1 MRLNLVRPNDF
12 NRKLNYS
19 LDDLLRISK
28 FVDIENILRNVED
41 EDNTVYDESF
51 DVPSNVTVSPR
62 VLSVSPVCLNNTK
75 AIYTALEG
83 GEQWA
88 LKMVDAAGKP
98 EAGLMSM
105 KLKWRGDYDECVGV
119 RAVSQYK
126 FNGKYCLVS
135 VGYGKLPIN
144 PITQLP
150 AGIDIGMCLPES
162 CSDTDTKNLLNQTLQ
177 RVSNKTVYV
186 IYATCVETLDSYDMR
201 AKIVLA
207 VIGVFIVTMAIA
219 TAYDLIIVQ
228 RPKSSKTQPMEIF
241 KNGGTQ
247 QNGKSNGVFVNDDHK
262 SPDVNIIKSGD
273 TEKPSSKYEE
283 KYKPSENGIVEGKEK
298 YTPGRYNVS
307 ILGQLLLSF
316 SVYTNGAKILNTHQ
330 GAGTLT
336 AVNGIRFISMTWVI
350 LGHSIGFSAPNMS
363 NLATFFPK
371 MISRRSFMG
380 ILNAEVSVDTF
391 FSLRYVTVI
400 VANHSGHFKCCG
412 VCGYILPHSG
422 NSYSSQSFMGI
433 LNAEVSV
440 DTFSLIKVCNSYNGQ
455 SFMGILNAG
464 GVCGYILLIKVC
476 NSYSDSQSFM
486 GILNAEVSVDTF
498 FSLRYVT
505 VIVANHSGHFKCCGV
520 CGYILLIK
528 VCNSYSSQ
536 SFMGI
541 LNAEVSVDTF
551 FSFRYVTVIVAK
563 SFQGILNAE
572 VSVITFFSFRYKN
585 TVIVTNHSGG
595 NAEVSVDTIKVCN
608 SYDSQSFMGILN
620 AVCGYILLIKVSNS
634 YSSQSFM
641 GILNAGVSVDTFFSL
656 RYVTVIVANH
666 SWAFLNAEVSVDT
679 FFSFRCNSYSSQSF
693 MGILNAEV
701 SVDTF
706 FSFRYVTVIVAQS
719 FMGILNAEVSVD
731 TFFSSRYVTVIMR
744 QSFRAFLNAEA
755 WIHVDTVLPIIQVCN
770 SYSSQSFM
778 GILNAEV
785 SVDTFF
791 SLRYVTVIVANH
803 SGHFKCWGVC
813 GYILLIKV
821 CNSYSSQSF
830 MGILNAEVS
839 VDTFFSLRYVTVI
852 VANHSWAFLNAEVS
866 VDTFFS
872 LRYVTVIVANHSWAF
887 KCCGVCGYILLI
899 RYVTVIVA
907 NHSWAF
913 LNAGVSVD
921 TFFSLRYVTVI
932 VCNHSGILNAEV
944 SVDTFFSLRYV
955 TVISSQSF
963 MGILNAEVSLRY
975 ILLIQVCKVLQS
987 LGILNARGVCGY
999 ILLIKV
1005 CNSYSSQSF
1014 MGILNAEVSVDT
1026 FFSLRYVTVIVTSR
1040 YILSFRAFLN
1050 AVVSVDTFFSLRL
1063 TPPYMLV
1070 MMVYIALFP
1079 YLGSGPIWKKN
1090 GLENNYCEDTWWYNL
1105 LYIQNFRPITDQC
1118 FAWAWY
1124 LANDMQFYVI
1134 SPILLLPLYFNKVA
1148 GTIVTAMFLGG
1159 TTIATGIISTH
1170 YDLGLSTFE

>member
-1 MRLNLVRPNDF
+1 MESARLCFIFIIIISCVFANDDVNTYHQMRLNLVRPNDF

-19 LDDLLRISK
+19 VDDLLRISK

-41 EDNTVYDESF
+41 DDNTVYDDSF
-51 DVPSNVTVSPR
+51 DVPSNVTASPR
-62 VLSVSPVCLNNTK
+62 VFSVSPVCLNNTK
-75 AIYTALEG
+75 AIYSALEG

-126 FNGKYCLVS
+126 FNGKYCSVS

-228 RPKSSKTQPMEIF
+228 RPKSSKKQPMEIF

-262 SPDVNIIKSGD
+262 SPDVNIIKSGG

-283 KYKPSENGIVEGKEK
+283 KFKPSENSIVEGKEK
-298 YTPGRYNVS
+298 YTPG

-350 LGHSIGFSAPNMS
+350 LGHSIGFGAPNMS

-391 FSLRYVTVI
+391 FSL
-400 VANHSGHFKCCG
+400 SGCLLTYLVLKQLKKQKG
-412 VCGYILPHSG
+412 KL
-422 NSYSSQSFMGI
+422 NWFM
-433 LNAEVSV
+433 
-440 DTFSLIKVCNSYNGQ
+440 FY
-455 SFMGILNAG
+455 FHR
-464 GVCGYILLIKVC
+464 
-476 NSYSDSQSFM
+476 F
-486 GILNAEVSVDTF
+486 
-498 FSLRYVT
+498 
-505 VIVANHSGHFKCCGV
+505 
-520 CGYILLIK
+520 
-528 VCNSYSSQ
+528 
-536 SFMGI
+536 
-541 LNAEVSVDTF
+541 
-551 FSFRYVTVIVAK
+551 
-563 SFQGILNAE
+563 
-572 VSVITFFSFRYKN
+572 
-585 TVIVTNHSGG
+585 
-595 NAEVSVDTIKVCN
+595 
-608 SYDSQSFMGILN
+608 
-620 AVCGYILLIKVSNS
+620 
-634 YSSQSFM
+634 
-641 GILNAGVSVDTFFSL
+641 
-656 RYVTVIVANH
+656 
-666 SWAFLNAEVSVDT
+666 W
-679 FFSFRCNSYSSQSF
+679 
-693 MGILNAEV
+693 
-701 SVDTF
+701 
-706 FSFRYVTVIVAQS
+706 
-719 FMGILNAEVSVD
+719 
-731 TFFSSRYVTVIMR
+731 
-744 QSFRAFLNAEA
+744 
-755 WIHVDTVLPIIQVCN
+755 
-770 SYSSQSFM
+770 
-778 GILNAEV
+778 
-785 SVDTFF
+785 
-791 SLRYVTVIVANH
+791 
-803 SGHFKCWGVC
+803 
-813 GYILLIKV
+813 
-821 CNSYSSQSF
+821 
-830 MGILNAEVS
+830 
-839 VDTFFSLRYVTVI
+839 
-852 VANHSWAFLNAEVS
+852 
-866 VDTFFS
+866 
-872 LRYVTVIVANHSWAF
+872 
-887 KCCGVCGYILLI
+887 
-899 RYVTVIVA
+899 
-907 NHSWAF
+907 
-913 LNAGVSVD
+913 
-921 TFFSLRYVTVI
+921 
-932 VCNHSGILNAEV
+932 
-944 SVDTFFSLRYV
+944 
-955 TVISSQSF
+955 
-963 MGILNAEVSLRY
+963 
-975 ILLIQVCKVLQS
+975 
-987 LGILNARGVCGY
+987 
-999 ILLIKV
+999 
-1005 CNSYSSQSF
+1005 
-1014 MGILNAEVSVDT
+1014 
-1026 FFSLRYVTVIVTSR
+1026 
-1040 YILSFRAFLN
+1040 
-1050 AVVSVDTFFSLRL
+1050 RL

-1170 YDLGLSTFE
+1170 YDLGLSTFDKNAMDYFNNYYIKPYTRMGPYLVGIYTGYILYKIKCTFKINKFVNLLLWGVFTAVASSVLYGVYDHYNGKPFSTEVASLYNAVHKTAWGAAVCWVIFACATGNGGFINTILSWKGFVPLSRLTYSAYLIHPVIIQYYVYTRKQMVYVDDHQMIYDFLGNLGLSYAAALIVSLAFESPMMGLEKVIFKRGQKK